1 MIKTIVK
8 LYERA
13 CDKGFARING
23 RYEGYGTLEEKY
35 SVEVDGQRVTLKH
48 WGTTTLIIDGSNV
61 EHWYGQ
67 SKSDAD
73 SMNTLLRL
81 LDIDGKFRF
90 FPSRYEFVFEGGN

>member
-13 CDKGFARING
+13 CDKVFAKING
-23 RYEGYGTLEEKY
+23 RRMGYGTLEEKY

-48 WGTTTLIIDGSNV
+48 WGTTTLIINGSNI
-61 EHWYGQ
+61 EYWYGQ
-67 SKSDAD
+67 SKSDVD
-73 SMNTLLRL
+73 SMNTMLRL

-90 FPSRYEFVFEGGN
+90 FPSRHEFVFEGGN